1 MALQLSRRNPR
12 IRADIGGKIRVAKN
26 STNIEKNVHDKN
38 TPRSRMMK
46 MTCVTIQGRN
56 RECLERILPRTIR
69 KVLIKC
75 VIATIKLELK
85 IIFSWF

>member
-1 MALQLSRRNPR
+1 
-12 IRADIGGKIRVAKN
+12 
-26 STNIEKNVHDKN
+26 
-38 TPRSRMMK
+38 MMK
-46 MTCVTIQGRN
+46 ITCVTIQGRN
-56 RECLERILPRTIR
+56 RDCLERILPRTIR